1 MIGRNLIV
9 QLDNLKP
16 SQQIAVPEKKGKCV
30 ANKQEKLSEILG
42 GYETEGQAFQNR
54 SWSLGQSE
62 KPHSWSLPKRVLSD
76 PLQLVKRIGPATFRL
91 YRMVPLDV
99 TVDWFAR

>member
-1 MIGRNLIV
+1 MKSYVDTKRR
-9 QLDNLKP
+9 
-16 SQQIAVPEKKGKCV
+16 A
-30 ANKQEKLSEILG
+30 KLSK
-42 GYETEGQAFQNR
+42 TEVGR
-54 SWSLGQSE
+54 E

-91 YRMVPLDV
+91 YRMIPLDV